1 MIPMR
6 RNRKVRT
13 VVNMTIYTLR
23 NMAGRC
29 FNKLKNSPRLA
40 TRYDKTAASF
50 PGGVGIAS
58 IRLRIR
64 QLAT

>member
-1 MIPMR
+1 MKLNNCRP
-6 RNRKVRT
+6 N
-13 VVNMTIYTLR
+13 
-23 NMAGRC
+23 
-29 FNKLKNSPRLA
+29 FPDLKNSPRLA